1 MNAKMLRRSA
11 VALALAL
18 PLLGHDPEHDRR
30 WLEDL
35 TALHTDLPRLH
46 PNLFS
51 KMTRRQFDDA
61 AVALAAAI
69 PQLSNPEIITRM
81 AAMIALAG
89 DAHTSLSLT
98 QKPAEM
104 ARFPL
109 QFRWFSD
116 GLFITGATAEYRN
129 AIGTRVLKIG
139 GYETDAVFRQ
149 IKTLISHE
157 NDYWAR
163 QISRDYFASA
173 DALAAL
179 RVIPSAANATFEV
192 ITATGTILNFAVAS
206 MPSASAPALE
216 FAAASHGSPLPLY
229 RQNAGRNYWWT
240 YLEPL
245 QLLYMKYTVCRNDP
259 ERPFAQV
266 TQEFLA
272 AFDSQPVRKV
282 VIDFRGNGGGD
293 SSVINP
299 LFEGLQQRQGRL
311 QEGVRAYALI
321 DNGVFS
327 SGMMNAANF
336 SGQRPF
342 AFVVGEPTGG
352 KPVHFGNV
360 SSLTLPN
367 SRLVISYS
375 TRFFD
380 SPLKEEAVMPDTP
393 VLLSSADYFARHDPV
408 LVAVLAGSPGDTA
421 RWTGSVAT
429 FNGASFRDGAPLAG
443 GSLATMFGDFSSLP
457 AGDATAVPL
466 PQSLN
471 GVELKVAGKDA
482 PLIAVRAGQINF
494 QVPQGIADGNAPVQV
509 SLNGRSIGEGTVEI
523 AATAP
528 GLFPLGV
535 TLGRQGAVLNQNFT
549 VNGESNPAL
558 PGEIVQIFGT
568 GAGAVTPEIADGA
581 AATRLTE
588 TVVRPQ
594 VLFGMQPAEVL
605 YSGMSAQFPGF
616 WQMNVR
622 VPSGA
627 SGAMPV
633 FVIQGSRASN
643 GITVVVR

>member
-1 MNAKMLRRSA
+1 MLRRF
-11 VALALAL
+11 VALAIAV
-18 PLLGHDPEHDRR
+18 PLLGHDPAHDQL

-35 TALHTDLPRLH
+35 TALHTELPRRH

-51 KMTRRQFDDA
+51 KMTRKQFDDA

-81 AAMIALAG
+81 AAMIAMAG
-89 DAHTSLSLT
+89 DSHTWLNLS
-98 QKPAEM
+98 QKDAAM

-116 GLFITGATAEYRN
+116 GLFVVAAAPEYRN
-129 AIGTRVLKIG
+129 AIGTRVLKVG
-139 GYETDAVFRQ
+139 GYDTDAVFRQ
-149 IKTLISHE
+149 LKTLISHE
-157 NDYWAR
+157 NEFWAR

-173 DALAAL
+173 DTLAAL
-179 RVIPSAANATFEV
+179 RVIPSAANATFELLTV
-192 ITATGTILNFAVAS
+192 NGSVLNVSVAS
-206 MPSASAPALE
+206 MPSTAVPALE
-216 FAAASHGSPLPLY
+216 FAPASHGSPLPLY

-245 QLLYMKYTVCRNDP
+245 RLLYLKYTVCRNEPD
-259 ERPFAQV
+259 RPFAQV
-266 TQEFLA
+266 AQEFLA
-272 AFDSQPVRKV
+272 AFDSRPVRKV
-282 VIDFRGNGGGD
+282 VIDFRANGGGD

-299 LFEGLQQRQGRL
+299 LLEGLQQRQHRL
-311 QEGVRAYALI
+311 LEGVRAYALI

-336 SGQRPF
+336 AGQRPY

-360 SSLTLPN
+360 STLTLPN
-367 SRLVISYS
+367 SRLAISYS

-380 SPLKEEAVMPDTP
+380 SPIKEDAVIPDIP
-393 VLLSSADYFARHDPV
+393 VTLSSADYFARHDPV
-408 LVAVLAGSPGDTA
+408 LAAVLAGSPGDTA
-421 RWTGSVAT
+421 RWTGNVAT
-429 FNGASFRDGAPLAG
+429 FNGASFRDGAPIAG
-443 GSLATMFGDFSSLP
+443 GSLATVFGDFSSLP
-457 AGDATAVPL
+457 SGDAAAVPL
-466 PQSLN
+466 PRSLN
-471 GVELKVAGKDA
+471 GVELKVGGRDA

-494 QVPQGIADGNAPVQV
+494 QVPRGLAEGTAPVLV
-509 SLNGRSIGEGTVEI
+509 SLNGRSIGEGAVQI

-535 TLGRQGAVLNQNFT
+535 TMGRQGAVLNQNFS
-549 VNGESNPAL
+549 VNGEWNPAL

-581 AATRLTE
+581 AAPRLTE
-588 TVVRPQ
+588 TVARPQ
-594 VLFGMQPAEVL
+594 VLFGTQPAEVV
-605 YSGMSAQFPGF
+605 YSGMSNQFPGF

-622 VPSGA
+622 VPAGA
-627 SGAMPV
+627 SGATPV
-633 FVIQGSRASN
+633 FVIQGSQASN
-643 GITVVVR
+643 GITVAVR

>member
-192 ITATGTILNFAVAS
+192 ITVTGTILNVAVAS

-216 FAAASHGSPLPLY
+216 FDPASHGNPLPLY

-240 YLEPL
+240 YLETL

-266 TQEFLA
+266 AQEFLA

-311 QEGVRAYALI
+311 QEGVLLRGHDERRKFLGPETLCLRGGRTDRRQAGALRQC
-321 DNGVFS
+321 F
-327 SGMMNAANF
+327 
-336 SGQRPF
+336 F
-342 AFVVGEPTGG
+342 AHP
-352 KPVHFGNV
+352 
-360 SSLTLPN
+360 SQLP
-367 SRLVISYS
+367 SRDQLFHALL
-375 TRFFD
+375 RF
-380 SPLKEEAVMPDTP
+380 
-393 VLLSSADYFARHDPV
+393 
-408 LVAVLAGSPGDTA
+408 
-421 RWTGSVAT
+421 
-429 FNGASFRDGAPLAG
+429 APEG
-443 GSLATMFGDFSSLP
+443 GSRD
-457 AGDATAVPL
+457 AGH
-466 PQSLN
+466 
-471 GVELKVAGKDA
+471 AG
-482 PLIAVRAGQINF
+482 
-494 QVPQGIADGNAPVQV
+494 
-509 SLNGRSIGEGTVEI
+509 
-523 AATAP
+523 AAQ
-528 GLFPLGV
+528 
-535 TLGRQGAVLNQNFT
+535 LGRLFR
-549 VNGESNPAL
+549 
-558 PGEIVQIFGT
+558 
-568 GAGAVTPEIADGA
+568 A
-581 AATRLTE
+581 A
-588 TVVRPQ
+588 
-594 VLFGMQPAEVL
+594 
-605 YSGMSAQFPGF
+605 
-616 WQMNVR
+616 
-622 VPSGA
+622 
-627 SGAMPV
+627 
-633 FVIQGSRASN
+633 
-643 GITVVVR
+643 